1 MQTPLKVF
9 STMTADVQQ
18 WLKLIYKKVDDE
30 RKESLKLHRMLK
42 ADLRTVKSA
51 EVMYR
56 WIQLLHL
63 LLHCYFS
70 SRKEC

>member
-42 ADLRTVKSA
+42 ADLRTVKSV
-51 EVMYR
+51 EVM
-56 WIQLLHL
+56 
-63 LLHCYFS
+63 
-70 SRKEC
+70 